1 MVFLLSVALS
11 VKLALCSKIPIKRSL
26 KVLSISEDCLNSYK
40 VVKLRN
46 FPHRPFRNLTTHL
59 TSQPT
64 KNISITPTRTFI
76 PQVNIVAM
84 EPSAC
89 SAQVFQ
95 GTLDRYKGL
104 TVRSQDEK
112 CAADMFGDKLAR
124 SLDKWVEEGVRAVWF
139 YVTHDQADWVPVL
152 VKQGFTFHHA
162 NSERV
167 ALLRW
172 LDSTEV
178 CNIPSFAHTLVG
190 VGGMVVNDKDEVL
203 VVQERFYTAPHWKLP
218 GGYVDPGE
226 DISVAAVREI
236 KEETGVETEFR
247 SIVAF
252 RHGHNFNFGC
262 SDIYIIVALK
272 PLSSKIKQCD
282 KELSACQWMP
292 LEEYATHPLVHATN
306 RHFAENYL
314 ECSRNGSFIG
324 LTEIELRIKDFVR
337 QQKVYSLQFDQ
348 K

>member
-1 MVFLLSVALS
+1 VSPVIA
-11 VKLALCSKIPIKRSL
+11 
-26 KVLSISEDCLNSYK
+26 
-40 VVKLRN
+40 
-46 FPHRPFRNLTTHL
+46 
-59 TSQPT
+59 PT
-64 KNISITPTRTFI
+64 AT
-76 PQVNIVAM
+76 M
-84 EPSAC
+84 EPSTP
-89 SAQVFQ
+89 VFQ
-95 GTLDRYKGL
+95 GILDRYKGL
-104 TVRSQDEK
+104 TVRSQEEN
-112 CAADMFGDKLAR
+112 CPTEQFRDKLTK
-124 SLDKWVEEGVRAVWF
+124 SLDKWVGEGVRAVWF
-139 YVTHDQADWVPVL
+139 YVSHAEAEWVPVL

-167 ALLRW
+167 ALLKW
-172 LDSTEV
+172 VDSSEV

-236 KEETGVETEFR
+236 REETGVETEFR

-272 PLSSKIKQCD
+272 PLSSKIKKCN
-282 KELSACQWMP
+282 KELSECQWMP

-306 RHFAENYL
+306 RHFAEKYL

-337 QQKVYSLQFDQ
+337 QQKVYSLQFAD

>member
-1 MVFLLSVALS
+1 MES
-11 VKLALCSKIPIKRSL
+11 
-26 KVLSISEDCLNSYK
+26 SISE
-40 VVKLRN
+40 
-46 FPHRPFRNLTTHL
+46 
-59 TSQPT
+59 
-64 KNISITPTRTFI
+64 TP
-76 PQVNIVAM
+76 
-84 EPSAC
+84 
-89 SAQVFQ
+89 VFQ
-95 GTLDRYKGL
+95 GILDRYKGL
-104 TVRSQDEK
+104 TVRSQEEQCPVDL
-112 CAADMFGDKLAR
+112 FSDKLTK
-124 SLDKWVEEGVRAVWF
+124 SLDKWVGEGVRAVWF

-152 VKQGFTFHHA
+152 VKHGFSFHHA

-167 ALLRW
+167 ALLKW

-190 VGGMVVNDKDEVL
+190 VGGMVVNDKGEVL

-236 KEETGVETEFR
+236 REETGVETEFR

-292 LEEYATHPLVHATN
+292 MEEYATHPLVHATN
-306 RHFAENYL
+306 RHFAEKYL
-314 ECSRNGSFIG
+314 ECSKNGSFIG

-337 QQKVYSLQFDQ
+337 QQKVYSLQFDE